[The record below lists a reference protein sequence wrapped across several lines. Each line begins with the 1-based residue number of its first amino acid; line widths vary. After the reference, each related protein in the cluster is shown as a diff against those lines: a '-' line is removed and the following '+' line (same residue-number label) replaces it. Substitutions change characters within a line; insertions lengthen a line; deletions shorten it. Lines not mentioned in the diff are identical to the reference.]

1 MRRAFN
7 RSSVAALVALLAL
20 AGGWRLTLAAH
31 IAQQAGAPPG
41 VDPALLATFH
51 WRSIGPERGGRS
63 IAISGVKG
71 QPDVGYFGATGGGL
85 WKTTNR
91 GVSWEPVTDN
101 QIHSSSVGAVA
112 VSETDT
118 NEVFIGTGEECIRG
132 NIQPGDG
139 VYKSTDAGK
148 TWTRAG
154 FEHSDAI
161 SKIRI
166 DPTNANIVFVA
177 DFGKYSVPSQ
187 ERGVYKSTDGGKT
200 WKQVLFRDDKT
211 GAVDL
216 WIDRHNPK
224 VIFAAL
230 WEAFR
235 TEYTMSSGGPGSGL
249 FKSTDGGDTWTEITH
264 NPGLPAGIDGKIGVS
279 VSGADPNR
287 VYALVE
293 NEHGGVFRSDDAG
306 ATWTLTNEGRI
317 LRQRAFYYTHITA
330 DPNNKDLV
338 YAQDTGTFK
347 STDGGKTFT
356 MFAGSDS
363 HDIWIDPDDSN
374 HFMYANDGGG
384 DETYTALTQPQWS
397 SRAYATGQFYHVIT
411 TADVPYHVCGAQQDS
426 STICVPSTEGLA
438 GAGGGRRG
446 GGGGRGAGGPAADP
460 LADTYSAGGAEPGY
474 IAPDP
479 NDPDIFY
486 AGGNNGDFLTK
497 INRRTGENREV
508 GPYPLE
514 FSGQA
519 SKDLVERIQW
529 TFPII
534 FSQVDTHVLYTGT
547 QHLWRSTNGGQTWD
561 KLGGDQLTRHDPK
574 TMGDSGGPITHDM
587 NSPEVYA
594 TVFAIGP
601 GKTDVNVVWTGSD
614 DGIVSVTRDGGKTF
628 ANVTPKDMPD
638 FGRVSIIDA
647 SKFDA
652 ATAYVAVKR
661 PLLDDQRPYI
671 FRTHDFGKTWTKI
684 VNGLSPIDYVH
695 SVREDPTRRG
705 LLYAG
710 TQHGIYY
717 SYDDGD
723 TWRSLSLN
731 LPDVQISDIW
741 VEANDLTIA
750 THGRGFYILDNIG
763 PIRQYG
769 AAFANAPTV
778 YLFKPNDAIRSATS
792 ATVAYW
798 VKQPPQSLTIDIV
811 DPKGNVAH
819 AFSNTPGASDAG
831 GGRGGGRGGAR
842 GAGAGGGAQAPASFA
857 GGGGSCAPGAG
868 GGGFGGRGGGRG
880 GAQTGPDP
888 APTAMGLNCVSWSL
902 RYANAVDFPNDIM
915 WGGGTTGPLGA
926 PGTYQVRMTVDGV
939 TQTQPLV
946 VKRHPLYKDVTDA
959 DLQEQFDLA
968 IQVRDKVSEASQAVM
983 DIRHMK
989 TEVADR
995 LSKSPDASLRAA
1007 GEKLTTNLSAVES
1020 DIYQVR
1026 NEAGQDPLNFPIK
1039 TNNRLGGLLEM
1050 IDHGDGKPI
1059 GNAPVVFADLKVEL
1073 KGETDRLQRVI
1084 TTDLAAFNVEAKRLN
1099 LETVTVK

>member
-1 MRRAFN
+1 MRGALN
-7 RSSVAALVALLAL
+7 RSSVAVLFTLLCL
-20 AGGWRLTLAAH
+20 AGGWRLTLSAR
-31 IAQQAGAPPG
+31 AQQAGAPPG
-41 VDPALLATFH
+41 VDPALLETFH

-63 IAISGVKG
+63 LTITGVKG
-71 QPDVGYFGATGGGL
+71 QPDVAYFGATGGGL

-91 GVSWEPVTDN
+91 GATWEPVTDH

-118 NEVFIGTGEECIRG
+118 NEVFIGTGEADIRG

-148 TWTRAG
+148 TWARVG

-166 DPTNANIVFVA
+166 DPTNADIVFVA
-177 DFGKYSVPSQ
+177 DFGKYSVPSD

-200 WKQVLFRDDKT
+200 WRRVLFRDDKT
-211 GAVDL
+211 GAIDL

-230 WEAFR
+230 WEAYR
-235 TEYTMSSGGPGSGL
+235 KEYTMSSGGPGCGL
-249 FKSTDGGDTWTEITH
+249 FKSTDGGETWTEITH
-264 NPGLPAGIDGKIGVS
+264 NPGLPSGIDGKIGVS

-306 ATWTLTNEGRI
+306 ATWTLTNAQRV

-347 STDGGKTFT
+347 STDGGKTFV
-356 MFAGSDS
+356 MWAGADS

-384 DETYTALTQPQWS
+384 TETFTALTQPVWS
-397 SRAYATGQFYHVIT
+397 SRAYPTGQFYHVIT
-411 TADVPYHVCGAQQDS
+411 TAHVPYHVCGAQQDS
-426 STICVPSTEGLA
+426 STICVPSTNGLA
-438 GAGGGRRG
+438 TAGFGRRG
-446 GGGGRGAGGPAADP
+446 GGGGRGAGGAQVDP
-460 LADTYSAGGAEPGY
+460 LADTYDAGGGEPGY

-486 AGGNNGDFLTK
+486 AGGNNGEFLTR

-534 FSQVDTHVLYTGT
+534 FSPVDTHVLYTAS

-561 KLGGDQLTRHDPK
+561 KLGGDQLTRHDPS

-601 GKTDVNVVWTGSD
+601 GKTDVNVIWTGSD

-628 ANVTPKDMPD
+628 TNVTPKDMPD

-652 ATAYVAVKR
+652 ASAYVAVKR

-671 FRTHDFGKTWTKI
+671 FRTHDFGRTWTKI
-684 VNGLSPIDYVH
+684 VNGLGPTDYVH
-695 SVREDPTRRG
+695 AVREDPTRRG

-717 SYDDGD
+717 SYDDGE

-741 VEANDLTIA
+741 VTPNDLTIA

-763 PIRQYG
+763 PIRQFG
-769 AAFANAPTV
+769 PAFASAPSA

-792 ATVAYW
+792 AVIEYW
-798 VKQPPQSLTIDIV
+798 VKQPPHSLTIDIV
-811 DPKGNVAH
+811 DPKGTVVH
-819 AFSNTPGASDAG
+819 AFSNAPAPAAAPAE
-831 GGRGGGRGGAR
+831 GGRGGGRGG
-842 GAGAGGGAQAPASFA
+842 GGGLTGPAA
-857 GGGGSCAPGAG
+857 CAPGAEL
-868 GGGFGGRGGGRG
+868 GGGFGGRGGRG
-880 GAQTGPDP
+880 GGAPGPDR
-888 APTAMGLNCVSWSL
+888 ASIAAGLNCVIWNV
-902 RYANAVDFPNDIM
+902 RYADAVDFPNDIM
-915 WGGGTTGPLGA
+915 WGGGIGGPLGA
-926 PGTYQVRMTVDGV
+926 PGTYQVKMTVDGV

-946 VKRHPLYKDVTDA
+946 VVRDPLYKDVTDA

-968 IQVRDKVSEASQAVM
+968 IQVRDKLSEANQAVI
-983 DIRHMK
+983 DIRRMK
-989 TEVADR
+989 GEVADR
-995 LSKSPDASLRAA
+995 ESKSTDAGLKAAGDRLTASLS
-1007 GEKLTTNLSAVES
+1007 GVEQ
-1020 DIYQVR
+1020 DIYQVK
-1026 NEAGQDPLNFPIK
+1026 NESGQDPLNFPIK
-1039 TNNRLGGLLEM
+1039 TNNRLGSLLSM

-1073 KGETDRLQRVI
+1073 KGETDRLAHVVA
-1084 TTDLAAFNVEAKRLN
+1084 TDLVAFNAEAKRLG
-1099 LETVTVK
+1099 LAAVTQK

>member
-1 MRRAFN
+1 MRRPVN
-7 RSSVAALVALLAL
+7 RSSVAVLAALLCL
-20 AGGWRLTLAAH
+20 VGGWHLPVGARAV
-31 IAQQAGAPPG
+31 QQAGAPPG

-91 GVSWEPVTDN
+91 GVTWEPVTDN

-118 NEVFIGTGEECIRG
+118 TEVFIGTGESCIRG

-187 ERGVYKSTDGGKT
+187 ERGVYKSTDGGRT

-224 VIFAAL
+224 IIFAAL

-293 NEHGGVFRSDDAG
+293 NEHGGVFRSDDTG
-306 ATWTLTNEGRI
+306 ATWTLMNEGRI

-347 STDGGKTFT
+347 STDGGKTFNQ
-356 MFAGSDS
+356 FGGSDS

-397 SRAYATGQFYHVIT
+397 SRAYPTGQFYHVIT
-411 TADVPYHVCGAQQDS
+411 TAHVPYHVCGAQQDS
-426 STICVPSTEGLA
+426 STICVPSTA
-438 GAGGGRRG
+438 GFSGGGGRRG
-446 GGGGRGAGGPAADP
+446 GGGGGRGAGGGATADP
-460 LADTYSAGGAEPGY
+460 LADTYNAGGAEPGY

-486 AGGNNGDFLTK
+486 AGGNNGSFLTK
-497 INRRTGENREV
+497 INRRTGEDREV

-514 FSGQA
+514 FSGQP

-601 GKTDVNVVWTGSD
+601 GKTDVNVIWTGSD
-614 DGIVSVTRDGGKTF
+614 DGVVSLTRDGGKTF

-638 FGRVSIIDA
+638 LGRVSIIDA

-652 ATAYVAVKR
+652 GTAYVAVKK

-684 VNGLSPIDYVH
+684 VNGLGPTDYAH
-695 SVREDPTRRG
+695 AVREDPTRRG

-710 TQHGIYY
+710 TQHGVYY

-741 VEANDLTIA
+741 VEANDLTVA

-769 AAFANAPTV
+769 AAVANATSV

-792 ATVAYW
+792 ATIAYW
-798 VKQPPQSLTIDIV
+798 VKQPPLSLTIDIV
-811 DPKGNVAH
+811 DPKGHVAH
-819 AFSNTPGASDAG
+819 AFSNTPGASAADAG
-831 GGRGGGRGGAR
+831 GGRGGGAR
-842 GAGAGGGAQAPASFA
+842 GTGAGGGAQAPAAVA
-857 GGGGSCAPGAG
+857 GGAGSCAPGAG

-880 GAQTGPDP
+880 GGQTGPDP

-902 RYANAVDFPNDIM
+902 RYANAVNFPNDIM
-915 WGGGTTGPLGA
+915 WGGGITGPLGA
-926 PGTYQVRMTVDGV
+926 PGTYQVRMTVDGI

-968 IQVRDKVSEASQAVM
+968 IQVRDKVSEANQAVI
-983 DIRHMK
+983 DIRRMK
-989 TEVADR
+989 VAVADR
-995 LSKSPDASLRAA
+995 LSKSPDAGLKAA
-1007 GEKLTTNLSAVES
+1007 GDKLTTNLSAVES

-1039 TNNRLGGLLEM
+1039 TNNRLGALLEM

-1099 LETVTVK
+1099 LEAVTAK